1 MASRQLDEKTVT
13 GLVADAAAAPSMHN
27 AQPWRFRFL
36 TGERVLLLRAD
47 PERAMPRSDPDNRA
61 LHIGCGAALFNLR
74 VAAAHANLLPEVRVL
89 PEPQDPLLLAAVHLT
104 DEAGRP
110 QDQDLARLHPA
121 IPSPRRI
128 SPRKCGP
135 LCRVLPSGRGRC
147 CSSPD
152 FGTPRPCST

>member
-121 IPSPRRI
+121 IAANPFFAFTAI
-128 SPRKCGP
+128 AKE
-135 LCRVLPSGRGRC
+135 SGTIEFRWVG
-147 CSSPD
+147 D
-152 FGTPRPCST
+152 NGQDQVETAKITVA

>member
-89 PEPQDPLLLAAVHLT
+89 PEPA
-104 DEAGRP
+104 
-110 QDQDLARLHPA
+110 A

-128 SPRKCGP
+128 SPRTCGP